1 MEPVSHLSSLLIDK
15 LLTASGV
22 INKILKGLHPIFVWK
37 FLHVFQLGSSPKSS
51 CCSVTVS
58 LAKCRIVIHTFP
70 NLSLCESTNL
80 QHTPCRQGY
89 VLSGIIFDDSQL
101 HFWLASALVESVEQ
115 KQNPTGGAV
124 CGCTTCGVM
133 DCQHL
138 VAATSVSRRD
148 GDQTWDQEANKKREG
163 AFLRKPADRLGKVVL
178 ANEVSI
184 RGSGGWSSRV
194 ARKSRN

>member
-22 INKILKGLHPIFVWK
+22 INKILKGLHPIFVRK

-133 DCQHL
+133 DCSILLLQ
-138 VAATSVSRRD
+138 
-148 GDQTWDQEANKKREG
+148 Q
-163 AFLRKPADRLGKVVL
+163 VL
-178 ANEVSI
+178 AGETGI
-184 RGSGGWSSRV
+184 KRGTKRQIKKERGLFYESQPIG
-194 ARKSRN
+194 

>member
-1 MEPVSHLSSLLIDK
+1 VEPVSHLSSLLIDK

-101 HFWLASALVESVEQ
+101 HFWLASASVESVEQ
-115 KQNPTGGAV
+115 KQNPTGAQ
-124 CGCTTCGVM
+124 C
-133 DCQHL
+133 
-138 VAATSVSRRD
+138 VAAQHVESWTASILLL
-148 GDQTWDQEANKKREG
+148 QQ
-163 AFLRKPADRLGKVVL
+163 VL
-178 ANEVSI
+178 AGETGI
-184 RGSGGWSSRV
+184 KRRTKRQIKKERGLFYESQPIG
-194 ARKSRN
+194 

>member
-101 HFWLASALVESVEQ
+101 HFWLASASVESVEQ

-133 DCQHL
+133 DCEHFI
-138 VAATSVSRRD
+138 AATGTCGSRPRRNGPSTNSKKSILHQLQVSP
-148 GDQTWDQEANKKREG
+148 QTRVCLPGTGK
-163 AFLRKPADRLGKVVL
+163 LR
-178 ANEVSI
+178 N
-184 RGSGGWSSRV
+184 
-194 ARKSRN
+194 